1 MSKRFLIMLCV
12 ISLSF
17 LGGIETLACVGGR
30 PMAMGACFTAVAD
43 DINAVYWNPAGLV
56 QLEGNE
62 FTWTYTLNYRDYYN
76 YDDYLAVGTY
86 NQRLGLAIAVGYI
99 NIDDCVPF
107 DRTLPDGNIPYK
119 IEKRSQLIFSVAKR
133 LNDQW
138 AIGGNIRF
146 VTYELGYD
154 FRPYFNES
162 DDVGFLGV
170 DLSLFFKATEQLRFG
185 LLLQDLNRPTFEIYD
200 GCYDM
205 DIRNIY
211 ILNVRPAVA
220 YQVTD
225 SLLVTASVYDLL
237 GETKNSPVNQQGF
250 RFGVEQWI
258 NNFALRAG
266 TDRGERNFG
275 LGLKLMGWEVDYVY
289 LPDKGNVQM
298 LGLIYRF

>member
-1 MSKRFLIMLCV
+1 MMLP
-12 ISLSF
+12 
-17 LGGIETLACVGGR
+17 GGR
-30 PMAMGACFTAVAD
+30 
-43 DINAVYWNPAGLV
+43 
-56 QLEGNE
+56 
-62 FTWTYTLNYRDYYN
+62 
-76 YDDYLAVGTY
+76 TY

-107 DRTLPDGNIPYK
+107 GTLPDDNIPYK

-250 RFGVEQWI
+250 RLASNGGSIILPFMPG
-258 NNFALRAG
+258 R
-266 TDRGERNFG
+266 TGERNFG